1 MRRALLALVLAACG
15 DWVPDV
21 GAPLVGRCVDED
33 SDPATPVS
41 FSKDLAPIIM
51 MRCAVCHTPTGK
63 TPIGLE
69 VGRLDLSSY
78 RTLRA
83 GGAVSGSGIVVPG
96 SPCESIIVQKL
107 SPAPPFGARMPL
119 LGPPF
124 LSDADQQLFRDWIA
138 EGARDN

>member
-1 MRRALLALVLAACG
+1 MRPALLALLLAACG

-21 GAPLVGRCVDED
+21 GAPLVGRCVDAD
-33 SDPATPVS
+33 SDPSTAVS
-41 FSKDLAPIIM
+41 FSRDLQPLIM
-51 MRCAVCHTPTGK
+51 MNCAACHTPTGK

-83 GGAVSGSGIVVPG
+83 GGAVSGSAIVTPG
-96 SPCESIIVQKL
+96 SPCESIVVQKI

-119 LGPPF
+119 AGPPF
-124 LSDADQQLFRDWIA
+124 LTDAEQQLFRDWIA
-138 EGARDN
+138 EGAHDN